1 MPSPRSWPLADA
13 DHLLVSGAQMAQL
26 EQRLFA
32 SGLPVPALM
41 EKAALALA
49 GRLRDRLRP
58 MAGPAAEGLR
68 LAWPAERGVLVLVGP
83 GHNGGD
89 GLVVAR
95 ELHLAG
101 LPVRIWSP
109 FERHKPLTADHL
121 RHALWLGIPRLLE
134 SPDPADPAL
143 WLDALFGIGQ
153 TRPPG
158 ETLEA
163 LLEARQR
170 QRPGGLV
177 AVDGPTGLCADS
189 GLLLGMGGAT
199 AALTWSI
206 GLLKRGFLQD
216 RALARVGQLERIPLG
231 LQPALLAE
239 LPAATPLCLRPADLA
254 TAPWP
259 PLDPA
264 AAKYGRG
271 RLLLVAGSSRYR
283 GAASLCLAGASASGC
298 GSLRAALPEELA
310 GDLWLSQPHVVLEMA
325 LPSAAGG
332 GLDLVALAQ
341 LDLSRL
347 DALLLGP
354 GLGPA
359 AAPGCPGGFA
369 SAGSSG
375 EEAVWQRLQRFAGLL
390 LLDADGLNRLAVRC
404 RGEAGGTAVWL
415 SSRCGPTWIT
425 PHRGEFDRLF
435 PQWSALEPLEAAAS
449 AALASG
455 AVVLLKGARSVVA
468 APDGRLWQVAQAA
481 PESARAG
488 LGDTLAGY
496 AAGRG
501 AMALAAV
508 GGPQPILQRASRSVQ
523 QPPAGGE
530 VPPREGLDAALL
542 AAVALEHAQ
551 AGCLCLRRHGPGGVT
566 PKAVASA
573 LARLSGRR
581 PTGI

>member
-1 MPSPRSWPLADA
+1 
-13 DHLLVSGAQMAQL
+13 MAQL
-26 EQRLFA
+26 EQRLFD

-49 GRLRDRLRP
+49 ERLHQRLRLQADRTAQRRDLV
-58 MAGPAAEGLR
+58 
-68 LAWPAERGVLVLVGP
+68 WPAESGVLVLVGP

-95 ELHLAG
+95 ELHLGG

-121 RHALWLGIPRLLE
+121 RHALWLGIPRLE
-134 SPDPADPAL
+134 EPPDPNDPAL

-153 TRPPG
+153 RRPPG
-158 ETLEA
+158 EPIEQ
-163 LLEARQR
+163 LLEQRQR
-170 QRPGGLV
+170 QRPGALV

-189 GLLLGMGGAT
+189 GRLLGWGGAT

-206 GLLKRGFLQD
+206 GLLKRGFQQD
-216 RALARVGQLERIPLG
+216 RALARVGQLERIDLG
-231 LQPALLAE
+231 LPPALLAE
-239 LPAATPLCLRPADLA
+239 LPPTTPLCLRPDDAA

-259 PLDPA
+259 ALDPA

-271 RLLLVAGSSRYR
+271 RLLLVAGSCRYR
-283 GAASLCLAGASASGC
+283 GAAALCLAGASASGC

-310 GDLWLSQPHVVLEMA
+310 GDLWLSQPHVVLEAA
-325 LPSAAGG
+325 LPSGVGG
-332 GLDLVALAQ
+332 GLDLASLAQ
-341 LDLSRL
+341 LDLARL

-354 GLGPA
+354 GLGPSEEPGQAGARA
-359 AAPGCPGGFA
+359 AAGD
-369 SAGSSG
+369 SG
-375 EEAVWQRLQRFAGLL
+375 EEEVVWQRLQRFVGLL
-390 LLDADGLNRLAVRC
+390 LLDADGLNRLAWRC
-404 RGEAGGTAVWL
+404 RSDGMGAAGWL
-415 SSRCGPTWIT
+415 SGRCGPTWIT

-435 PQWSALEPLEAAAS
+435 PQWSEREPLEAAA
-449 AALASG
+449 AAAAASG

-468 APDGRLWQVAQAA
+468 APDGRLWQVSQAA

-501 AMALAAV
+501 AMALAAL
-508 GGPQPILQRASRSVQ
+508 GGLRPNRERETRPAGQGPAVIAALDRPGTQDVKQAVAADALASRSG
-523 QPPAGGE
+523 PP
-530 VPPREGLDAALL
+530 LDAALL

-551 AGCLCLRRHGPGGVT
+551 AGCDCRRRHGPGGVT
-566 PKAVASA
+566 PEAVAVA
-573 LARLSGRR
+573 LAARG
-581 PTGI
+581 

>member
-1 MPSPRSWPLADA
+1 
-13 DHLLVSGAQMAQL
+13 MAQL
-26 EQRLFA
+26 EQRLFE

-49 GRLRDRLRP
+49 ERLRQRLRP
-58 MAGPAAEGLR
+58 AAERPAHLQE
-68 LAWPAERGVLVLVGP
+68 LLWPAEAGVLVLVGP

-121 RHALWLGIPRLLE
+121 RHALWLGIPRLAE
-134 SPDPADPAL
+134 PPDPADPAL

-153 TRPPG
+153 SRPPG
-158 ETLEA
+158 EVLES
-163 LLEARQR
+163 LLEERQR
-170 QRPGGLV
+170 QRPGALV
-177 AVDGPTGLCADS
+177 AVDGPTGLCADT
-189 GLLLGMGGAT
+189 GRLLGWGAAT

-216 RALARVGQLERIPLG
+216 RALARVGQLERIDLG
-231 LQPALLAE
+231 LPAALLAE
-239 LPAATPLCLRPADLA
+239 LPPPTPRCLCPGDAAA
-254 TAPWP
+254 APWP
-259 PLDPA
+259 ALDPA

-271 RLLLVAGSSRYR
+271 RLLLVAGSRRYR
-283 GAASLCLAGASASGC
+283 GAAALSLAGASASGC

-310 GDLWLSQPHVVLEMA
+310 GDLWLSQPHVVVEAA
-325 LPSAAGG
+325 LPSGAGG
-332 GLDLVALAQ
+332 GLDLAALEH
-341 LDLSRL
+341 LDLVRL

-359 AAPGCPGGFA
+359 DDPGQPGARARGDHN
-369 SAGSSG
+369 G

-390 LLDADGLNRLAVRC
+390 LLDADGLNRLAWRC
-404 RGEAGGTAVWL
+404 RGEPLGGAAWL
-415 SSRCGPTWIT
+415 SARRGPTWIT

-435 PQWSALEPLEAAAS
+435 PQWSELEPLEAAAN
-449 AALASG
+449 AARASG
-455 AVVLLKGARSVVA
+455 AGVLLKGARSVVA
-468 APDGRLWQVAQAA
+468 APDGRLWQVSQAA

-501 AMALAAV
+501 AMAFAAL
-508 GGPQPILQRASRSVQ
+508 GGSGAFDERRTRPSEAEPAVIAAEDRGGSLPV
-523 QPPAGGE
+523 PPALE
-530 VPPREGLDAALL
+530 ADAEACRPVHPLDASLL

-551 AGCLCLRRHGPGGVT
+551 AGCDGLRRHGPGGVT
-566 PKAVASA
+566 PGAVAAA
-573 LARLSGRR
+573 LAARR
-581 PTGI
+581 AVA